1 MGRQRLCPGATW
13 PASGISPP
21 PHTHTSK
28 SAFPRGEKPLRGA
41 PPPHPP
47 STLGRLK
54 CDPKR
59 QEGVGEQ
66 RRMQLYCNSGGRQ
79 RGCPRN
85 CCGAVREV
93 CESWGGPEWAGRGL
107 ILLHQVSRRGRGRGR
122 VLCPAQSSRV
132 CNPAAAARKG
142 CWGHLHI
149 HRVPSSHCCALQPV
163 CFLWWSLG
171 LVCVWDFGLG
181 FWFFFLE
188 WELHRILIFI
198 LRKSFF

>member
-1 MGRQRLCPGATW
+1 
-13 PASGISPP
+13 
-21 PHTHTSK
+21 
-28 SAFPRGEKPLRGA
+28 
-41 PPPHPP
+41 
-47 STLGRLK
+47 
-54 CDPKR
+54 
-59 QEGVGEQ
+59 
-66 RRMQLYCNSGGRQ
+66 MQLYCNSGGRQ

-181 FWFFFLE
+181 FWVFFLE

-198 LRKSFF
+198 LRKSFFLKKNPLLLAAFKYNTLVSHQGSFHSRPGIVVHTAAP